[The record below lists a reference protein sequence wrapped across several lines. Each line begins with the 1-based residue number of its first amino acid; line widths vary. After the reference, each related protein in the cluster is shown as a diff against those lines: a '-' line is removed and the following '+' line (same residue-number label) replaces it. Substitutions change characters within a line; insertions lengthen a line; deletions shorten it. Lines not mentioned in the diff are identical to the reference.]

1 MNKTIYYAVNR
12 DGREVFFISPP
23 QRVERNGIWVG
34 NIAPYISRT
43 ILIMVEEGFRLPEI
57 SWKNDPVA
65 LKLKLSIS
73 NE

>member
-1 MNKTIYYAVNR
+1 MNTTIYYAVNR
-12 DGREVFFISPP
+12 NGKEVFFISPP
-23 QRVERNGIWVG
+23 ERVERLGIWVG

-65 LKLKLSIS
+65 LKLSTS

>member
-12 DGREVFFISPP
+12 DGKDVFFISPP
-23 QRVERNGIWVG
+23 ERVERNGIWVG
-34 NIAPYISRT
+34 NIVPCISRT

-57 SWKNDPVA
+57 TWKNDPVA
-65 LKLKLSIS
+65 LKLSIS